1 MESYGSGKV
10 VHNLAVGN
18 NKNGYSLG
26 ASLIGS
32 DKVWNDVAA
41 YNLGVNGNG
50 FICVNCNL
58 SNNWGATEGDPML
71 IDPSF
76 VGNPFVSNPYIIYSS
91 EPRKKTPHLSDE

>member
-41 YNLGVNGNG
+41 GLH
-50 FICVNCNL
+50 
-58 SNNWGATEGDPML
+58 P
-71 IDPSF
+71 
-76 VGNPFVSNPYIIYSS
+76 
-91 EPRKKTPHLSDE
+91 